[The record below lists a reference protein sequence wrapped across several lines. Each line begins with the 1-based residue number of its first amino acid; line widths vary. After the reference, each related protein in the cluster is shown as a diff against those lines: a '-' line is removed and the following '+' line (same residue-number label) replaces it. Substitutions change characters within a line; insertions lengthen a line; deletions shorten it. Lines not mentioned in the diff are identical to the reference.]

1 MGSKEAAVTRV
12 SVIRVSWAAAA
23 TGALIVGG
31 LATASFAGASV
42 ATVGPD
48 AAGPHVTSPDKLAPD
63 IITTVA
69 GGVGG
74 PDAASSVAL
83 SPCGLRFADDALLV
97 GTGDAIRRINPAT
110 GWLTNVAG
118 DGANGDAG
126 DFNVVE
132 LIAARSGTY
141 FGRSM
146 KAGDIYTIAGTGKAG
161 YSGDGGPATIAQ
173 VSNVVDAAVDGH
185 GNVLLSDVGRIRV
198 VAASTGTFY
207 GQAMTAGDIYAIA
220 GMGTCTGL
228 ITAGA
233 VATTTRADAVG
244 LAIGPGGGV
253 VFTDGVLV
261 YEVAATAGTFYGR
274 PMQVGRVYPIG
285 GSAAGNGF
293 GDGDPATKVFLNDN
307 GLAVTPAGAVL
318 LAERLN
324 FRIRS
329 IVP

>member
-1 MGSKEAAVTRV
+1 VTRV

-97 GTGDAIRRINPAT
+97 GTGDA
-110 GWLTNVAG
+110 
-118 DGANGDAG
+118 G

-173 VSNVVDAAVDGH
+173 VSNVMDAAVDGH

-220 GMGTCTGL
+220 GMGTCTSL

-293 GDGDPATKVFLNDN
+293 GDGDPAPKVFLNDN

>member
-1 MGSKEAAVTRV
+1 VTRV

-48 AAGPHVTSPDKLAPD
+48 AVGPHVTSPDKLAPD

-141 FGRSM
+141 FGQSM
-146 KAGDIYTIAGTGKAG
+146 KAGDIYTIAG
-161 YSGDGGPATIAQ
+161 
-173 VSNVVDAAVDGH
+173 
-185 GNVLLSDVGRIRV
+185 
-198 VAASTGTFY
+198 TGTFY